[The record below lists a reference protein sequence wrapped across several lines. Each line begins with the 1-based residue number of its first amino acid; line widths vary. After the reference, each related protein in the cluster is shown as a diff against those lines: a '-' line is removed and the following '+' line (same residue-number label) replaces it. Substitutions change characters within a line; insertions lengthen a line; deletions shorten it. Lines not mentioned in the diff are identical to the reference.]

1 MKRTLFAIDL
11 LGKLDKYEDIFD
23 IHYWKSVKDNYI
35 VKVVSNRNEN
45 AFYGD
50 LYDLM
55 NEVGYTPSEYVKKEL
70 KMIEIRKTLT
80 YKAMMKVKR
89 LIKNSY

>member
-1 MKRTLFAIDL
+1 MLAIDL

-23 IHYWKSVKDNYI
+23 IPYWKSVKDNYI

-55 NEVGYTPSEYVKKEL
+55 NEVGYIPSEYVKKEL
-70 KMIEIRKTLT
+70 KMIEIRKALP

>member
-11 LGKLDKYEDIFD
+11 SGKQDKYEDIFD
-23 IHYWKSVKDNYI
+23 IPYWKSVKDNYI

-55 NEVGYTPSEYVKKEL
+55 NEVGYTPFGICQKR
-70 KMIEIRKTLT
+70 IENDRDTKNVTLQGNDESQ
-80 YKAMMKVKR
+80 AF
-89 LIKNSY
+89 N